1 MKHYTLDEAFEMLI
15 SNTRLWDSSR
25 LPVNTITKLRHR
37 LKNGK
42 LGDQSKRN
50 FIEKSGVFEKVE
62 YYDLKK

>member
-15 SNTRLWDSSR
+15 SNTRQWDSSR

-37 LKNGK
+37 QKNGK

-50 FIEKSGVFEKVE
+50 FIEKSGMF
-62 YYDLKK
+62 KKIEIYEFKE